1 MGEPRLVLALS
12 SEPALVEAAGEIAL
26 RWRRDGRTPLIIGLR
41 GELGSGKTSWVRAM
55 LRGLGHA
62 GRVPSPTY
70 TLLEE
75 YPLGKLV
82 LVHLDLYRLASGE
95 ELENLGVRDWFDRPD
110 LWLLAEW
117 PERAGRLLAHC
128 DLTVDFEITGE
139 ASRRVAISSASDAG
153 QSALGSIRD
162 IHSRYSS

>member
-1 MGEPRLVLALS
+1 MGKSVIALS
-12 SEPALVEAAGEIAL
+12 LASEPMLVEAAGEIAR
-26 RWRRDGRTPLIIGLR
+26 RWRGDGRSPLMIGLR

-55 LRGLGHA
+55 LRGLGHS

-75 YPLGKLV
+75 YPLGDLV

-95 ELENLGVRDWFDRPD
+95 ELENLGVRDWLARPD

-117 PERAGRLLAHC
+117 PERADRLFSHC
-128 DLTVDFEITGE
+128 DLIVDFRITGTS
-139 ASRRVAISSASDAG
+139 SRCVEIAAGSDAG
-153 QSALGSIRD
+153 RAALESIRD
-162 IHSRYSS
+162 IDSRY

>member
-1 MGEPRLVLALS
+1 MGKSVIALS
-12 SEPALVEAAGEIAL
+12 LASEPMLVEAAGEIAQ
-26 RWRRDGRTPLIIGLR
+26 RWRGDGRSPLMIGLR

-55 LRGLGHA
+55 LRGLGHS

-75 YPLGKLV
+75 YPLGDLV

-95 ELENLGVRDWFDRPD
+95 ELENLGVRDWLARPD

-117 PERAGRLLAHC
+117 PERADRLFAHC
-128 DLTVDFEITGE
+128 DLIVDFRITGTSSRCVAM
-139 ASRRVAISSASDAG
+139 ASGSDAG
-153 QSALGSIRD
+153 RAALESIRD
-162 IHSRYSS
+162 IDSRY